1 MNDDATRSTSFTTT
15 ATADPGDASGE
26 RTIPLP
32 PGPLRLDVRNP
43 HGTIEIVGRVRPD
56 VLVAWTKV
64 GDPASDAWRR
74 AGLRIDTTGDG
85 IVVAPDV
92 GQHGVA
98 AMADVPSIVLAAV
111 GVIGAVFGNGD
122 DSVRYDL
129 RVEVP
134 ASLPGATVAART
146 ASGRIRLSGIGAEP
160 SRPTPP
166 PVTSG
171 SRAAAALWS

>member
-1 MNDDATRSTSFTTT
+1 
-15 ATADPGDASGE
+15 
-26 RTIPLP
+26 
-32 PGPLRLDVRNP
+32 
-43 HGTIEIVGRVRPD
+43 
-56 VLVAWTKV
+56 
-64 GDPASDAWRR
+64 
-74 AGLRIDTTGDG
+74 LRIDTTGDG